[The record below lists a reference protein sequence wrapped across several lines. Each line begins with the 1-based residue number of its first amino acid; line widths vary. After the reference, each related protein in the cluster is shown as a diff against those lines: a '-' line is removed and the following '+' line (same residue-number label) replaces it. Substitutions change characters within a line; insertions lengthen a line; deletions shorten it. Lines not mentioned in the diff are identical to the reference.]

1 MYKVELEVDSLEDV
15 HELFD
20 LADNN
25 ENIDLITQKNF
36 NGDVTTIELYIS
48 LAVNVIAVVVPV
60 INALISQRR
69 VSSLKIDD
77 KKIEVENVT
86 QDLIEKI
93 LKEHFEN
100 ESNSKKKS

>member
-69 VSSLKIDD
+69 VSSLKIDGD
-77 KKIEVENVT
+77 KIEVENVT

>member
-15 HELFD
+15 HELLD
-20 LADNN
+20 LEDNN
-25 ENIDLITQKNF
+25 ENIDIITQKNF

-69 VSSLKIDD
+69 VSSLKIDGD
-77 KKIEVENVT
+77 KIEVENVT

-93 LKEHFEN
+93 LNEN
-100 ESNSKKKS
+100 LAKKSNAKQKS

>member
-20 LADNN
+20 LADKN
-25 ENIDLITQKNF
+25 ENIDIITQKNF

-69 VSSLKIDD
+69 VSSLKIDGD
-77 KKIEVENVT
+77 KIEVENVT

-93 LKEHFEN
+93 LNEN
-100 ESNSKKKS
+100 LAKKSNAKQES

>member
-25 ENIDLITQKNF
+25 ENIDIITQKNF

-69 VSSLKIDD
+69 VSSLKIDGN
-77 KKIEVENVT
+77 KIEVENVT

-93 LKEHFEN
+93 LNEN
-100 ESNSKKKS
+100 LEKKSNAKQNA

>member
-20 LADNN
+20 LADKN
-25 ENIDLITQKNF
+25 ENIDIITQKNF

-69 VSSLKIDD
+69 VSSVKIDGD
-77 KKIEVENVT
+77 KIEVENVT

-93 LKEHFEN
+93 LNEN
-100 ESNSKKKS
+100 LAKKSNAKQKS

>member
-36 NGDVTTIELYIS
+36 SGDVTTIELYIS

-69 VSSLKIDD
+69 VSSVKIDD
-77 KKIEVENVT
+77 NKIEVENVT

-93 LKEHFEN
+93 LKEHYEK

>member
-25 ENIDLITQKNF
+25 ENIDIITQKNF

-69 VSSLKIDD
+69 VSSLKIDGD
-77 KKIEVENVT
+77 KIEVENVT

-93 LKEHFEN
+93 LNEN
-100 ESNSKKKS
+100 LAKKSNAKQES

>member
-1 MYKVELEVDSLEDV
+1 MYKVELEVDSFEDV
-15 HELFD
+15 PELFD

>member
-25 ENIDLITQKNF
+25 ENIDIITQKNF

-60 INALISQRR
+60 
-69 VSSLKIDD
+69 
-77 KKIEVENVT
+77 
-86 QDLIEKI
+86 EKNTMV
-93 LKEHFEN
+93 L
-100 ESNSKKKS
+100 

>member
-1 MYKVELEVDSLEDV
+1 MYKVELEVGSLEDV

-20 LADNN
+20 MADNN

-69 VSSLKIDD
+69 VSSLKIDG

-93 LKEHFEN
+93 LKENFVK
-100 ESNSKKKS
+100 ESDPKQQS

>member
-25 ENIDLITQKNF
+25 ENIDIITQKNF

-69 VSSLKIDD
+69 VSSLRIDGN
-77 KKIEVENVT
+77 KIEVENVT

-93 LKEHFEN
+93 LNEN
-100 ESNSKKKS
+100 LEKKSNAKQNS